1 MTRILFIRH
10 GESEANEQGLFAGH
24 LNVYLTDRGREQA
37 RLTAEFVAQNY
48 SVDKVYAS
56 DLHRAFDTGKAVADR
71 LGLPI
76 TACPTLR
83 EIHAGEWDG
92 VRFDDLADLYP
103 ADFHVWYTDRPNARC
118 TGGESVAEAAD
129 RICAALT
136 EIARENDGK
145 TVVVASHAT
154 PISSFLALIHPK
166 GLSSMPEIGW
176 VPNASVTELTYENGK
191 FAPVRIGMADH
202 LADLKTELPANI

>member
-1 MTRILFIRH
+1 M
-10 GESEANEQGLFAGH
+10 
-24 LNVYLTDRGREQA
+24 
-37 RLTAEFVAQNY
+37 
-48 SVDKVYAS
+48 
-56 DLHRAFDTGKAVADR
+56 HRAFDTGKAVADR

-76 TACPTLR
+76 TACPSLR

-103 ADFHVWYTDRPNARC
+103 ADFRVWYTDRPNARC
-118 TGGESVAEAAD
+118 TGGESVAEVAD
-129 RICAALT
+129 RICATLT

-145 TVVVASHAT
+145 TVVIASHAT